1 MDTNLKKNDSKTK
14 LDSIQSILG
23 SLPERYQNKWHTPIE
38 ILDIYNKLSS
48 TNVRTWR
55 MNDQCGITPTI
66 RLEYQYFKKLTIYIG
81 LKLLSFDN
89 YTCAHT
95 RFYLQ

>member
-23 SLPERYQNKWHTPIE
+23 SLPERYQNKWHTPID

-48 TNVRTWR
+48 TNETDTKLVTDAFRSNFLQCYSSIR
-55 MNDQCGITPTI
+55 YMN
-66 RLEYQYFKKLTIYIG
+66 L
-81 LKLLSFDN
+81 
-89 YTCAHT
+89 
-95 RFYLQ
+95 